1 MTVFVFSTV
10 FNLLGV
16 LWLLNYLPD
25 YIIELN
31 AISVVN
37 MVLACG
43 LSVEFTV
50 HIIIFFFRCR
60 SRDPIEKIKY
70 AMKNVGA
77 SVFVGIVTTKILG
90 T

>member
-1 MTVFVFSTV
+1 M
-10 FNLLGV
+10 
-16 LWLLNYLPD
+16 NYLPD
-25 YIIELN
+25 YKVELN
-31 AISVVN
+31 AVSVVN

-43 LSVEFTV
+43 LSVEFVV

-60 SRDPIEKIKY
+60 STDPVDKIKY

-90 T
+90 NLIFYIF